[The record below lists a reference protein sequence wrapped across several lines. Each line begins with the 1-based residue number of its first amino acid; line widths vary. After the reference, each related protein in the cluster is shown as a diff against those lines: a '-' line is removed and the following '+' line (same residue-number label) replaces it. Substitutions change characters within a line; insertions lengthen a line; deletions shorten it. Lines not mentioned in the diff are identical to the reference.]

1 MKKAITT
8 ARDRIIIRD
17 ATPADAMS
25 FRELRL
31 EALRDS
37 PTAFTEDYEKNLSHP
52 ATYWEDRLTMDGD
65 EQTIFFAEHEGKLIG
80 MTGIARGRSPKTRHS
95 AWIWGVYV
103 TPEWRGLRIAEELIH
118 ACYTWAKTRNIVIV
132 KLGVAA
138 TNTPAIRC
146 YKRCGFSTY
155 GMEPRA
161 IFYESNYY
169 DEFLMSRSLDASL
182 V

>member
-1 MKKAITT
+1 MKEGITT

-17 ATPADAMS
+17 GTPEDAGRY
-25 FRELRL
+25 RELRL
-31 EALRDS
+31 EALQDS

-52 ATYWEDRLTMDGD
+52 ASYWKDRLTMDGE
-65 EQTIFFAEHEGKLIG
+65 EQTIFFAEHEGRLIG

-103 TPEWRGLRIAEELIH
+103 TPQWRGLRIAEELIH
-118 ACYTWAKTRNIVIV
+118 SCYTWAKARNIVIV

-138 TNTPAIRC
+138 ANRSAIRC
-146 YKRCGFSTY
+146 YERCGFSTY
-155 GMEPRA
+155 GTEPRA
-161 IFYESNYY
+161 IFYEGIYY
-169 DEFLMSRSLDASL
+169 DELLMSHSLDAGS